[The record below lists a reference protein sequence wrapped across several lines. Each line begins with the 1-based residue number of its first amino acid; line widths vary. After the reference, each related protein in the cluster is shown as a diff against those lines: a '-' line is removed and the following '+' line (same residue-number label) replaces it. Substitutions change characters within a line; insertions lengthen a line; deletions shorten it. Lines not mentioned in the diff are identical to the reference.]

1 MKNYIKKQVQPMTPW
16 VEGMHTGDV
25 SISAPDALNGSP
37 KLGDMIAFN
46 PSDSSDKCL
55 VAAKFFNENY
65 IEA

>member
-16 VEGMHTGDV
+16 VHGMYTGDV

-37 KLGDMIAFN
+37 MSGDMIAYN
-46 PSDSSDKCL
+46 PNNSDDKWL